1 MRDGEDHVH
10 VLHRQQFRAA
20 FSEPV
25 IASVGL
31 AFWTM
36 PGAARVERGGFVTA
50 LTTAIQV
57 STERGRAAVLDSEEH
72 AEVEPR
78 QPGSVLFNET
88 VAIRANDIG
97 HLKGWRFHFLCS
109 FRDRFTWSGLD
120 SSTLSSGVPAAL
132 RWRSDK

>member
-1 MRDGEDHVH
+1 MWDGEDHVH
-10 VLHRQQFRAA
+10 VLHRQQFLSA

-25 IASVGL
+25 ITSVGL

-36 PGAARVERGGFVTA
+36 PGAARVEGGGLIAA
-50 LTTAIQV
+50 LATTIQV
-57 STERGRAAVLDSEEH
+57 STERGRAAVLDSEEY
-72 AEVEPR
+72 AEVKPG
-78 QPGSVLFNET
+78 QPGSVLFNKT
-88 VAIRANDIG
+88 VAMRANDIG